1 MNVYQ
6 FAMDME
12 MAGRNYYLTMA
23 EEIPGESGKRILR
36 ILADE
41 ELRHY
46 EYLKM
51 LSENHKV
58 VLETDNVAKAE
69 QVFNAM
75 LEGQEIVGYQVPID
89 TYSQGIKLEDASI
102 AFYWERAQEESDPE
116 VKVLFQKL
124 HYEEKKHKLLLENI
138 LELILEPERQLES
151 PELERP
157 LKQDI

>member
-1 MNVYQ
+1 MNVYK

-12 MAGRNYYLTMA
+12 MAGRQHYLNMA
-23 EEIPGESGKRILR
+23 EEIPGASVKKILH

-46 EYLKM
+46 EYLKK

-58 VLETDNVAKAE
+58 ALETDNVVKAE

-75 LEGQEIVGYQVPID
+75 LEGQEITGYQLPID

-102 AFYWERAQEESDPE
+102 AFYRERTREETNPE
-116 VKVLFQKL
+116 VKVFFQKL
-124 HYEEKKHKLLLENI
+124 YYEEKKHKLLLENI

>member
-12 MAGRNYYLTMA
+12 MAGRQHYLNMA
-23 EEIPGESGKRILR
+23 EVIPGESGKRIFR

-58 VLETDNVAKAE
+58 ALETDNVYKAD

-75 LEGQEIVGYQVPID
+75 LEDQEITGYQMPID

-102 AFYWERAQEESDPE
+102 AFYRERAREESDPE

-138 LELILEPERQLES
+138 LEVILEPERQLES

>member
-12 MAGRNYYLTMA
+12 MAGRQHYLRMA
-23 EEIPGESGKRILR
+23 EEVQGESGKRILN

-51 LSENHKV
+51 LSENHRIA
-58 VLETDNVAKAE
+58 LETDNVGKAE

-75 LEGQEIVGYQVPID
+75 LEEQDIKGYQMPID
-89 TYSQGIKLEDASI
+89 TYSEGIKLEDASI
-102 AFYWERAQEESDPE
+102 AYYRERAREEQNPE

-124 HYEEKKHKLLLENI
+124 YYEEKKHKLLLENI
-138 LELILEPERQLES
+138 LEVIMEPERQLES